1 MSGSGTAATTTVAGD
16 TVTLDSFALRGDGG
30 SGVISAPN
38 MTINGGAH
46 VAISSRSSINLL
58 QTGPGFSKTYGQIVV
73 ANATLA
79 IQGKATGTLEV
90 QAGGIVTVSAG
101 GSLTS
106 PATAHIPVPLA
117 AVEQGG
123 TLSVSAGANVD
134 AAFARMNGTY
144 NIDAASV
151 QGGTI
156 GASGL
161 VNGSNGATM
170 NGLTYLPLGNISN
183 AGTIAAASGLFTI
196 ASNSIAGGGHLK
208 IHSGATLSLVGNSS
222 AAPNHVGIANEIDF
236 DPNATLVLDNR
247 LLLKGAIT
255 GFGAGDTIALSG
267 DTNALSVSAANGMT
281 TVTTSGGSA
290 DTFTLAGDFAT
301 DDLVLGHDDAGHA
314 TIHYATPAAPAPIPS
329 AALPMPAGQDSAP
342 APTPGPT
349 PVAATPATSTPG
361 PVTSDSPGSAT
372 ALPVPVPAPA
382 PVPAAVNAL
391 MTDTT
396 TGESS
401 SWMPEAYGGPVSG
414 LSTQFISV
422 TPHNLNIIAAPN
434 MFIHT
439 GDGTDAIQAQS
450 GTNVLDGGGGSNML
464 TGGSGFNTFFVD
476 ARHPSGPTWSTVIGA
491 HSGDN
496 ITVWGISP
504 TDAAVSYVDGQGAA
518 NAIGLTMHA
527 FSLTRPAA
535 SFTLAGFSTADLSN
549 GRVVA
554 SYSADASNPY
564 LNLHIN

>member
-1 MSGSGTAATTTVAGD
+1 MAATTTIAGD
-16 TVTLDSFALRGDGG
+16 TVTLNSFTLGGDGG

-38 MTINGGAH
+38 LTINGGAH
-46 VAISSRSSINLL
+46 VAMTPSSSISLV
-58 QTGPGFSKTYGQIVV
+58 QTGPGFSKTYGQMAV
-73 ANATLA
+73 ANATLS
-79 IQGKATGTLEV
+79 IQGKVIGALDV
-90 QAGGIVTVSAG
+90 QAGGTVAISAG
-101 GSLTS
+101 GNLTS
-106 PATAHIPVPLA
+106 PATAHTPVPLA

-134 AAFARMNGTY
+134 AAFARMDGTY

-151 QGGTI
+151 QGGMI

-183 AGTIAAASGLFTI
+183 TGTIAATSGLFTI
-196 ASNSIAGGGHLK
+196 ASNSIAGSGHLK
-208 IHSGATLSLVGNSS
+208 IHSGAILSLVGNSYTT
-222 AAPNHVGIANEIDF
+222 PNHVGITNDIDF
-236 DPNATLVLDNR
+236 DPNATLILDNR
-247 LLLKGAIT
+247 LLLRGAIT
-255 GFGAGDTIALSG
+255 GFSAGDTIALSG
-267 DTNALSVSAANGMT
+267 DTNGLSVSAANGMT
-281 TVTTSGGSA
+281 TVTTSGGTA
-290 DTFTLAGDFAT
+290 DTFMLAGDFTA
-301 DDLVLGHDDAGHA
+301 DNLALGTDDAGHA
-314 TIHYATPAAPAPIPS
+314 TIRYAAPAAPAPIPA
-329 AALPMPAGQDSAP
+329 AALPIPAAQDPAP
-342 APTPGPT
+342 APIPPSTP
-349 PVAATPATSTPG
+349 ASATPAAPTPT
-361 PVTSDSPGSAT
+361 PVTSDTPSSPT
-372 ALPVPVPAPA
+372 ALPAPA
-382 PVPAAVNAL
+382 LAPAAVNVL

-396 TGESS
+396 TGVSS
-401 SWMPEAYGGPVSG
+401 SWTPEAYGGPVSG
-414 LSTQFISV
+414 LSNQFISV
-422 TPHNLNIIAAPN
+422 TPHNLNILAAPD

-439 GDGTDAIQAQS
+439 GDGTDAIQALS

-464 TGGSGFNTFFVD
+464 TGGTGFNTFFVD

-527 FSLTRPAA
+527 FSQTKPDA

-554 SYSADASNPY
+554 SYSADVSNPY